1 MKFFVAWP
9 SLQII
14 IYLSTHAK
22 KWALSQLIYL
32 EYDYKLKHWGF
43 CHRSQCNG
51 WETSQWLNFRDGRTQ
66 LTLEGCQ
73 QDWCEL
79 HHWVPGDLGRR
90 KYPTDWS
97 PSCISRAHRK
107 YPILSE
113 VIMCFWK
120 YPLIAYIF
128 VITKG
133 KRAIANCIDET
144 IVRNDKRW
152 PYSEG
157 ASTYF
162 KL

>member
-1 MKFFVAWP
+1 MTKFADYYLPVHTCKKVNFITAYL
-9 SLQII
+9 SRIRLQIEA
-14 IYLSTHAK
+14 LRL
-22 KWALSQLIYL
+22 LSQI
-32 EYDYKLKHWGF
+32 
-43 CHRSQCNG
+43 
-51 WETSQWLNFRDGRTQ
+51 TMQWVRNISAAELQRWKNQ

-79 HHWVPGDLGRR
+79 HHRVPGDLGRR

-97 PSCISRAHRK
+97 PSCISRAHQK
-107 YPILSE
+107 HPILSE